1 METSQGELIDNTG
14 DVRLVAV
21 EVFPN
26 YLSLQFD
33 GDLIVSRVRPTI
45 LLPNRA
51 IHFGEPGYFDTLWE
65 QIERVIYRTHSEP
78 EGTLVIHLKDGSALR
93 CEIFPELE

>member
-1 METSQGELIDNTG
+1 MIDNTG

-33 GDLIVSRVRPTI
+33 GDLFVSRVCPTI
-45 LLPNRA
+45 LLPNRE
-51 IHFGEPGYFDTLWE
+51 IHFDEPGYFDILWE
-65 QIERVIYRTHSEP
+65 QIGLVIAWMNSQP
-78 EGTLVIHLKDGSALR
+78 DGIQVIHLKDGAALR
-93 CEIFPELE
+93 CETFPEAPSNS